1 MNKKIKAQITK
12 NKSLLESFVSL
23 SLLNGLN
30 ILLPLITLPYILR
43 IIGSANYGVYSYIY
57 VLIQYLLLLTS
68 YGFNLSATQQIVNTK
83 DDKSQI
89 DIIFNSV
96 ITCRIILL
104 LSGIFLITLLSPLLL
119 NNRTKQIMFFW
130 GLGIVLGDTL
140 NAVWLFQGMEK
151 MRYMTIVNVIS
162 KLIFTFLIFVFIRSS
177 KDYKYLILL
186 NSLGYLIAGFI
197 SLFIAKKQFK
207 INFFIPKWNDI
218 LFQFKKGL
226 SLFGVTLGTNLYSNS
241 NIFILNFFVGDSAL
255 GIYAAAEKIIKGLQ
269 TLTSPITQALFPH
282 IGDDFRNKSI
292 SYKLDKITKLSK
304 TIFSIFFPPNIAIFF
319 ASGILV
325 KIFCGP
331 GYDESV
337 LLLKIMS
344 PVLIIGTMN
353 YVIGIIGLVNL
364 NMQRIFFYGVM
375 ISGLL
380 SILFVLYFAPRLG
393 VLAASIAVPLSELF
407 LLIICVTKIRKLK
420 KKNYE

>member
-1 MNKKIKAQITK
+1 MNEKIKAQIAK

-30 ILLPLITLPYILR
+30 ILLPLVTLPYILR
-43 IIGSANYGVYSYIY
+43 IIGSANYGIYSYIY
-57 VLIQYLLLLTS
+57 VIVQYLILLTS
-68 YGFNLSATQQIVNTK
+68 YGFNLSATQQIVNAK
-83 DDKSQI
+83 NDKSQV

-96 ITCRIILL
+96 ITCRLILL
-104 LSGIFLITLLSPLLL
+104 LSGILFIILLSPLLL
-119 NNRTKQIMFFW
+119 HDKIKQIMFFM
-130 GLGIVLGDTL
+130 GLGIVLGDIL

-162 KLIFTFLIFVFIRSS
+162 KLIFTILIFVFIRYAE
-177 KDYKYLILL
+177 DYKYLILL
-186 NSLGYLIAGFI
+186 NSLGFLIAGII
-197 SLFIAKKQFK
+197 SILIAKKQFK
-207 INFFIPKWNDI
+207 INFFIPKWDDI
-218 LFQFKKGL
+218 RYQFKQGL
-226 SLFGVTLGTNLYSNS
+226 SLFGVSLGTNLYSNS
-241 NIFILNFFVGDSAL
+241 NIFILNFFVGESAL

-292 SYKLDKITKLSK
+292 SYKLYKISKLSK
-304 TIFSIFFPPNIAIFF
+304 TIFLIFLLPNFAIFF
-319 ASGILV
+319 SAGILV

-331 GYDESV
+331 GYNESI

-344 PVLIIGTMN
+344 PVVIIGTMN

-380 SILFVLYFAPRLG
+380 SILFVLCFAPHCG
-393 VLAASIAVPLSELF
+393 VLAASIAVPLSEF
-407 LLIICVTKIRKLK
+407 ILLIICATNIKRIK
-420 KKNYE
+420 KRNYE